1 MGVRAKE
8 ISQKLPDEAT
18 QQRAITEIDQMMQ
31 HLPDCPD
38 QVMPY
43 QNGNEH
49 CKFFPILAQIVYIL
63 NILCES
69 PASKSCTAA

>member
-38 QVMPY
+38 QVMPD
-43 QNGNEH
+43 QNGH

-63 NILCES
+63 NILSDS
-69 PASKSCTAA
+69 PASMSCTAA